1 MKKKPNPI
9 KLKPNAKFDP
19 YKEAP
24 PKMKIPA
31 KPPRPMG
38 KIKPGVKPPRPMGKI
53 KPGVK
58 PPKPPRPAA

>member
-38 KIKPGVKPPRPMGKI
+38 KIKPGP
-53 KPGVK
+53 K